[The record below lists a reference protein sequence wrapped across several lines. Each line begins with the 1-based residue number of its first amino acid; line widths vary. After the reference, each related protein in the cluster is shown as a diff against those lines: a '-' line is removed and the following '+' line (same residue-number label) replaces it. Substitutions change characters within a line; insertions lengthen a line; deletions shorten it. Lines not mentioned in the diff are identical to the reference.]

1 MGRYFETTY
10 IDFEKNEE
18 KVGLLGRLKY
28 TLKGDKRITFNEMVR
43 RPHLSKDINWNGGG
57 FFKYIR
63 LESYEDTLDNL
74 AFTKR
79 TQDQADLL
87 QDAALKQEYML
98 KYMLNL
104 ETKDSLLNI
113 AKFNHPFDYKM
124 RITRNGE
131 TKTVP
136 VDLVET
142 FNYLIGLH
150 VESMLR
156 IDNILRL
163 EGRTRTGEKTLVL
176 WRDTTKTNHEALN
189 KYFQEHYDST
199 KTYDWDV
206 IYVNGDNN
214 LENVRT
220 DKETWK
226 VRSLEKEF
234 LKRMFDAREA

>member
-63 LESYEDTLDNL
+63 LESYEDTLDSL

-79 TQDQADLL
+79 TQDQADML
-87 QDAALKQEYML
+87 QDSALKQEYML
-98 KYMLNL
+98 KYMLKL

-113 AKFNHPFDYKM
+113 ANFNHPFDYQM

-234 LKRMFDAREA
+234 LKRMFATQEA

>member
-79 TQDQADLL
+79 TQDQADML
-87 QDAALKQEYML
+87 QDSALKQEYML

-113 AKFNHPFDYKM
+113 ANFNHPFDYQM
-124 RITRNGE
+124 RIARNGE

-142 FNYLIGLH
+142 FNYLIGLQ

-234 LKRMFDAREA
+234 LKRMFATQEA